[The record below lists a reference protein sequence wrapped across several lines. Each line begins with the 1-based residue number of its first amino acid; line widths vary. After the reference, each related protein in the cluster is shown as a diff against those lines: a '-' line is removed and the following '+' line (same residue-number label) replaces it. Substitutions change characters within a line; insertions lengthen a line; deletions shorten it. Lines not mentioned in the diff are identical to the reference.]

1 MFARTRYI
9 AWAVAH
15 FGQTSFDLAT
25 SGIPLVG
32 AADLGLGGLALDSP
46 SAYAEL
52 RDEVARYNDVTAAE
66 VVPAL
71 GTSHAL
77 YLAYAALAGPGD
89 EILVESPGYEPLTR
103 AAEGVGATVRTFDR
117 RADEGYRVVPER
129 VAAAMGPR
137 TRAIVVSNLHNP
149 TGVRLP
155 DELVAELARVAD
167 ARGAYVIVDEVYAP
181 FDDLPVDGVFR
192 GSARKIAAN
201 VIAIASLTKA
211 YGVGMHRVGWLLGPE
226 EIVARAEDAIVGSC
240 GHLPVSHAAIG
251 VAALARVGALATRAR
266 SLFEGKRAIVDAWA
280 RAQPGATWSAPAE
293 GLFGLVRLPGCG
305 DLLPAIERT
314 ARDTGV
320 LVSAGSFFGVPDGF
334 RRSWASCSP
343 ESLRQGLDLL
353 GQAMTTWRAEAL
365 TAENAGAARRS

>member
-32 AADLGLGGLALDSP
+32 AADLGLDGLALDSP

-52 RDEVARYNDVTAAE
+52 REGIARYNDVTAAE

-89 EILVESPGYEPLTR
+89 EVLVESPGYEPLTR
-103 AAEGVGATVRTFDR
+103 AAEGVGATVRAFER

-149 TGVRLP
+149 TGARLP
-155 DELVAELARVAD
+155 DEVVAELARVAD

-181 FDDLPVDGVFR
+181 FDELPLDGVFR
-192 GSARKIAAN
+192 RSARKLGPN
-201 VIAIASLTKA
+201 VVAVASLTKA
-211 YGVGMHRVGWLLGPE
+211 YGVGMHRVGWMLGPE

-251 VAALARVGALATRAR
+251 VAALGRVGALATRAR
-266 SLFEGKRAIVDAWA
+266 SHFEGKRAIVDAWA
-280 RAQPGATWSAPAE
+280 RAQPGVTWSAPAE
-293 GLFGLVRLPGCG
+293 GLFGLVRMPGCG

-314 ARDTGV
+314 ARDAGV

-334 RRSWASCSP
+334 RLSWASCSP
-343 ESLRQGLDLL
+343 ASLAEGLDLL
-353 GQAMTTWRAEAL
+353 ARAMETWRSEAV
-365 TAENAGAARRS
+365 TAESAGASRRS